1 MRFMNPFRHFRDHH
15 HFGHHF
21 GGHHH
26 GPFGGGRGDGSEF
39 LEHIVHRASRKL
51 DLNENQQTLLA
62 TLLKELQTQRAAMKS
77 GLPDLKNLLSGETF
91 DRTAATQMLD
101 SRLDALRAA
110 GPGVINAAGDF
121 FDSLDAEQKQ
131 ALRFVMRTRS
141 RRFS

>member
-1 MRFMNPFRHFRDHH
+1 MRFMNPFRAFRDHH

-26 GPFGGGRGDGSEF
+26 HRGDPAEF
-39 LEHIVHRASRKL
+39 LEFIVARATGKL
-51 DLNENQQTLLA
+51 DLNENQQALLA

-77 GLPDLKNLLSGETF
+77 GMPDLKNLLSGESF

-101 SRLDALRAA
+101 SCLDALRAA

>member
-1 MRFMNPFRHFRDHH
+1 MNPFRYFRDHH

-26 GPFGGGRGDGSEF
+26 GPFGHGGDSAEF
-39 LEHIVHRASRKL
+39 LDHIVHRASRKL
-51 DLNENQQTLLA
+51 DLNENQQALLA
-62 TLLKELQTQRAAMKS
+62 TLLKQLQAQRAAMRS
-77 GLPDLKNLLSGETF
+77 GLPDLKTLLAGESF
-91 DRTAATQMLD
+91 DRATATQMLD
-101 SRLDALRAA
+101 SRLDGLRAA

-141 RRFS
+141 RRLS

>member
-26 GPFGGGRGDGSEF
+26 GPFGGHGGDGSEF

-51 DLNENQQTLLA
+51 DLNENQQGLLA

-77 GLPDLKNLLSGETF
+77 GLPDLKNLLAGESF

-101 SRLDALRAA
+101 SRLDAVRAA
-110 GPGVINAAGDF
+110 GPGVIKAVGDF